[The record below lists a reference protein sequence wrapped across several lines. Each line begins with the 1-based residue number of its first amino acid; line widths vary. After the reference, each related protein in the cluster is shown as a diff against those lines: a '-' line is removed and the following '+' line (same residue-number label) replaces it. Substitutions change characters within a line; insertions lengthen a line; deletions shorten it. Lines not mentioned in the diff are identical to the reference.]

1 MPIRLSKKDKAYI
14 DISLSFTPSSITG
27 DLTVLTNERAINNS
41 LKNIM
46 MISAGEVVFQHDV
59 GSGVSHYLF
68 DPIDDATA
76 GVMSIEIKRSIQYN
90 EPRVEIIDLTVE
102 AQPEQHN
109 FAVNLTYKIIGGEQL
124 FEVETILVPTTI

>member
-1 MPIRLSKKDKAYI
+1 MAVKLSKKDKAYI

-27 DLTVLTNERAINNS
+27 DLTVLKNERAINNS

-59 GSGVSHYLF
+59 GSGVTNYLF
-68 DPIDDATA
+68 DPIDPATA
-76 GVMSIEIKRSIQYN
+76 GVLQLEIKRSIQYN

-102 AQPEQHN
+102 AQPDQHN
-109 FAVNLTYKIIGGEQL
+109 FAVNLTYKIVGSEQL
-124 FEVETILVPTTI
+124 FEVETILVPTTV